1 MSRRRVVLRTVLPFL
16 AAIATV
22 GVMAMVAGAH
32 DTDFTD
38 PNDARGKLDVSKVR
52 LAHQPAPPVWTIL
65 TFQEWRTR
73 EMWDRGYLMV
83 MLDTQMGQPADH
95 YVLVR
100 SNLYSLEGTL
110 WRIRSVG
117 PDSYLGTVPVHR
129 KSRRSVTLK
138 VGLSRLAWGEK
149 RAFYRWWVQTIV
161 TSDRCPRTCQD
172 RAPNGSATVLNW
184 RPGMSPT
191 PSPSSTPSPS
201 PTSSPSP
208 TP

>member
-1 MSRRRVVLRTVLPFL
+1 MSRRRAALRTVLPFL
-16 AAIATV
+16 AAIVTV

-52 LAHQPAPPVWTIL
+52 LAHQPAPPVWTII
-65 TFQEWRTR
+65 TFQEWGIR

-95 YVLVR
+95 YALIR
-100 SNLYSLEGTL
+100 SNLNALEGTL

-129 KSRRSVTLK
+129 KSTRSVTLK
-138 VGLSRLAWGEK
+138 VGLSRLAWGK
-149 RAFYRWWVQTIV
+149 TRAFYRWWVQTIV
-161 TSDRCPRTCQD
+161 TSDSCPRTCQD
-172 RAPNGSATVLNW
+172 RAPNGNAAVLNW

-191 PSPSSTPSPS
+191 PSPSPTSTPSP
-201 PTSSPSP
+201 

>member
-1 MSRRRVVLRTVLPFL
+1 MSRRRDVFRTVLPFL

-22 GVMAMVAGAH
+22 GVLTVVAGAH
-32 DTDFTD
+32 DTDLTD
-38 PNDARGKLDVSKVR
+38 PNDARGKLDVSTVR

-65 TFQEWRTR
+65 TYQEWSIR

-83 MLDTQMGQPADH
+83 MLDTREGAPADH

-100 SNLYSLEGTL
+100 SNLFSLEGTL

-129 KSRRSVTLK
+129 KSTRSVSIQ
-138 VGLSRLAWGEK
+138 VGLSRLAWGAT
-149 RAFYRWWVQTIV
+149 RPFYRWWVQTIV
-161 TSDRCPRTCQD
+161 TSDRCPHTCQD
-172 RAPNGSATVLNW
+172 RAPNGGATALNW
-184 RPGMSPT
+184 RPGMSP
-191 PSPSSTPSPS
+191 SPSPS
-201 PTSSPSP
+201 PTSTPSP